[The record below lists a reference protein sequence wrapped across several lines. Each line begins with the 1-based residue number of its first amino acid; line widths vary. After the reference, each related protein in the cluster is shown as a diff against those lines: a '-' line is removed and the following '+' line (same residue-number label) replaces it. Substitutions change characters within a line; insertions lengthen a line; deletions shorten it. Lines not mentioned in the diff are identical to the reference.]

1 MVIRGWGVVTRSGRV
16 VVTRGGREVVTRGG
30 RVVVTRGGREVV
42 SRGLLVLSG
51 SLTRGRGVVLEVF
64 LNSL

>member
-1 MVIRGWGVVTRSGRV
+1 

-30 RVVVTRGGREVV
+30 QVVVTRGGREVV

-51 SLTRGRGVVLEVF
+51 GLTRGRGVVLEVF

>member
-1 MVIRGWGVVTRSGRV
+1 MVVI
-16 VVTRGGREVVTRGG
+16 RGG
-30 RVVVTRGGREVV
+30 RVVVIRGDREVV

-51 SLTRGRGVVLEVF
+51 GLRRGRGVVLGGF